1 MGKTADISTGVNPL
15 LWLDRP
21 QDLGHEQ
28 VGEQLVSLSQI
39 LQSGYSVMSGFI
51 VSDALMQQVWTQISW
66 ADKALQDFPYLHLN
80 FSLDQAAQLQFLAR
94 TLQSGILALP
104 LPKTWAAIWRAAL
117 KSRGGTRIL
126 LTPYLWTSQKG
137 IDAALN
143 LGSMLSLQPQLCNSQ
158 VESFW
163 ASLKSLWA
171 ELFRAGHLYVLQQ
184 LGLHP
189 EKMHLSVLVQSL
201 PDIQAA
207 GWMQWSP
214 AHLHVQVLQDLEPSV
229 WQGQQW
235 PEFYTYDRLIQR
247 PSWHH
252 DDLWTETKF
261 QFDWLSKAV
270 LQPMLELGSVLE
282 TNLETNLTTMPI
294 TALWV
299 LLKHASETQLELLG
313 LVPDLPMPMPRRQ
326 KRSSLSDGLLGRGI
340 AAAPGRLVAPVVVVD
355 NFEQISPAALRGAIL
370 VTRDLAPIHLAWL
383 KEAAGFLC
391 ETGGALSHGAI
402 MAREFGCPAVVGVE
416 GIMAELQTGQWVVLE
431 GGLGEVYSRS
441 PASIEPSIKPLG
453 LEAVSHAPRA
463 IQTTAKVMANL
474 SQADLLE
481 RIQTLDIDGIGLVR
495 GEWLLLD
502 QLRQPGTIHWL
513 LGSRRTRIK
522 RKLWSDLEQMI
533 YALTPLPIFYR
544 AVDLYAADW
553 NRLSAAPIPP
563 ENNPAIGLRGSL
575 RHLFNA
581 HLLDLELEILKEFI
595 EDGFDNLRLILPFV
609 RSPQEVR
616 HCVQKMQEL
625 GIRDRLPLWL
635 MAEVPS
641 VLFALEEY
649 KKAGIQGIA
658 IGVNDL
664 TQLLLGI
671 DRDHLAFELV
681 WSEQHATV
689 MVAIVQMVQQ
699 ATALNLPSIWCG
711 SLNHLSKEWLER
723 LLQAGLTGVS
733 VDMGAVGSA
742 REAISQAEQNL
753 SHRSFATLK
762 PDPKTP

>member
-1 MGKTADISTGVNPL
+1 MVKAVAIDIAVSPL
-15 LWLDRP
+15 LWLD
-21 QDLGHEQ
+21 QLHDSGHEQ
-28 VGEQLVSLSQI
+28 VGQQLVHLGQI
-39 LQSGYSVMSGFI
+39 LQSGCPVRSGFI
-51 VSDALMQQVWTQISW
+51 ISDALMQEVWTQIIWS
-66 ADKALQDFPYLHLN
+66 DKLLQDFPYLHLN
-80 FSLDQAAQLQFLAR
+80 FALDQAAQLQFMAQ
-94 TLQSGILALP
+94 TIQSGILALP
-104 LPKTWAAIWRAAL
+104 LPKAWAAIWRAGL
-117 KSRGGTRIL
+117 KQCDGARIL

-137 IDAALN
+137 IDDTL
-143 LGSMLSLQPQLCNSQ
+143 LQGSMLLQPQLCDSQ
-158 VESFW
+158 IESFW
-163 ASLKSLWA
+163 FSLKSLWA
-171 ELFRAGHLYVLQQ
+171 GLFGAGHLYILQH
-184 LGLHP
+184 LGLRP
-189 EKMHLSVLVQSL
+189 EKVHLSVLVQAL
-201 PDIQAA
+201 PAVQAA
-207 GWMQWSP
+207 GWIQWSP
-214 AHLHVQVLQDLEPSV
+214 AHLHVQVLQDIELSV

-235 PEFYTYDRLIQR
+235 PEFYTYDRLIQK
-247 PSWHH
+247 PSWHY
-252 DDLWTETKF
+252 DDRWTQAKF
-261 QFDWLSKAV
+261 PLHWLSKTV

-282 TNLETNLTTMPI
+282 MYSSNTPI
-294 TALWV
+294 TALWA
-299 LLKHASETQLELLG
+299 LLNSTSEPQLELLG

-326 KRSSLSDGLLGRGI
+326 KRSSLSDGLLGKGI
-340 AAAPGRLVAPVVVVD
+340 AAAPGRLVAPAVVVD

-383 KEAAGFLC
+383 KEAAGFIC

-441 PASIEPSIKPLG
+441 PTSTEPSIKPLG
-453 LEAVSHAPRA
+453 LEAVSQSPRS

-474 SQADLLE
+474 SQANLLE
-481 RIQTLDIDGIGLVR
+481 RIQTLDVDGIGLIR

-502 QLRQPGTIHWL
+502 QLRQPGTIPWL
-513 LGSRRTRIK
+513 LGSRRTQIK
-522 RKLWSDLEQMI
+522 RKLWNDLEQMI

-544 AVDLYAADW
+544 AVDLHAADW
-553 NRLSAAPIPP
+553 NRLSAAPMTH

-575 RHLFNA
+575 RHLFDA

-595 EDGFDNLRLILPFV
+595 KDGFDNLRLILPFV

-616 HCVQKMQEL
+616 HCVQKMQDL

-723 LLQAGLTGVS
+723 LLRAGLTGVS

-742 REAISQAEQNL
+742 REAIAQAEQNL
-753 SHRSFATLK
+753 VHPTSTTLK
-762 PDPKTP
+762 PDSKTP